1 MSHLVFALRSLG
13 GSRSSYLG
21 KNAYDKY
28 TSEYVSVGFVRQRK
42 LTVLHSKHPSSA
54 APFIYFIKNMLNY
67 IIFHIKVYHSWVAL
81 VEEEKMN
88 FKIDLFFLVIRK

>member
-13 GSRSSYLG
+13 GSRSSSLG
-21 KNAYDKY
+21 INSYDKY

-54 APFIYFIKNMLNY
+54 VLFISLIKNMLND
-67 IIFHIKVYHSWVAL
+67 IIFHTEVYHS
-81 VEEEKMN
+81 
-88 FKIDLFFLVIRK
+88 